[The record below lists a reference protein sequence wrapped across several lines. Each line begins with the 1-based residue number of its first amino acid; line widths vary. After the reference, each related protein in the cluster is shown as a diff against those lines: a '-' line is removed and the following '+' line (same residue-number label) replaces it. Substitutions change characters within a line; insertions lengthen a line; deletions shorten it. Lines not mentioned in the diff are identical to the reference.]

1 MNPIIPVVIGV
12 GAIALFASKDAEAS
26 IDYSPSPS
34 DPPIDYGKDMS
45 GNIDAFLQVIK
56 IGESNDNYRALLGGG
71 NFSSFSDH
79 PVYIDGFKG
88 VGNSHA
94 AGAYQFQPGTWKEA
108 QAALGLPDFSP
119 SSQDAAAIYLIRR
132 RGAYDDIAMGRID
145 VAVGKLAGEWEMFKT
160 SKWSVSTVITHFT
173 EYGGN
178 VA

>member
-1 MNPIIPVVIGV
+1 MTPFISIAVGV
-12 GAIALFASKDAEAS
+12 GAISLFATTAAEAS
-26 IDYSPSPS
+26 IDYSGGFTT
-34 DPPIDYGKDMS
+34 PPIDYGKDMS

-79 PVYIDGFKG
+79 PVYTDGFKG

-94 AGAYQFQPGTWKEA
+94 AGAYQFQPGTWKDA
-108 QAALGLPDFSP
+108 QTALGLPDFSP
-119 SSQDAAAIYLIRR
+119 ASQDAAAVYLIRR
-132 RGAYDDIAMGRID
+132 RGAYDDITMGRID

-160 SKWSVSTVITHFT
+160 GKWPLSTVIANFT